1 MHFTFEFS
9 NSALFLCVH
18 ICNNHKKP
26 IRTSRN
32 KAFNLELKFPYIFN
46 VLSYLLLAKY
56 RSQDMGLFITVYELN
71 FLCLFISCSPG
82 EDRYNSLKVT
92 SFFDPAV

>member
-1 MHFTFEFS
+1 MYFTFEFS

-26 IRTSRN
+26 IRASRN

-46 VLSYLLLAKY
+46 V
-56 RSQDMGLFITVYELN
+56 
-71 FLCLFISCSPG
+71 FLPFISKIQKS
-82 EDRYNSLKVT
+82 RYGTFYYRIRTKFSMFIYIL
-92 SFFDPAV
+92 